1 VAVPVRSGAL
11 RIVVEDWEPPERP
24 IHLIY
29 PQSRL
34 LPARTCALIDWLN
47 VELPLLQ
54 GKLLA

>member
-1 VAVPVRSGAL
+1 MRSGAL